1 MSLARDS
8 HRRSPEGLVRRI
20 VGTFRPYW
28 PVVTLVGLLILITAG
43 LGVVNPVLIRVV
55 FDSANAVDI
64 KAEEARGRVTFD
76 SVRLRY
82 GSTDGDGAD
91 GKSSRELGQQWALD
105 GVSLRCR
112 PGSWPPLLA
121 SAGRARR
128 L

>member
-55 FDSANAVDI
+55 FDSALFPSSGGPDLNLLWVLGGVMAGITVVVGLLGILQTYLTNLVGQKVMRDL
-64 KAEEARGRVTFD
+64 RD
-76 SVRLRY
+76 RL
-82 GSTDGDGAD
+82 
-91 GKSSRELGQQWALD
+91 
-105 GVSLRCR
+105 
-112 PGSWPPLLA
+112 LLA
-121 SAGRARR
+121 TSKNGTV
-128 L
+128 